1 MNSAGNIG
9 PPMNPLAWLTAKVKI
24 FAITV
29 AASRPAPERARVAQ
43 HRLEHLLTA
52 STSVKRGH
60 KARDPGF
67 RPLAAPAT
75 APLPWYHR
83 PGEHAGSEA
92 HG

>member
-1 MNSAGNIG
+1 MDGDSCGSPINSAGNIG

-52 STSVKRGH
+52 ST
-60 KARDPGF
+60 
-67 RPLAAPAT
+67 
-75 APLPWYHR
+75 
-83 PGEHAGSEA
+83 
-92 HG
+92 